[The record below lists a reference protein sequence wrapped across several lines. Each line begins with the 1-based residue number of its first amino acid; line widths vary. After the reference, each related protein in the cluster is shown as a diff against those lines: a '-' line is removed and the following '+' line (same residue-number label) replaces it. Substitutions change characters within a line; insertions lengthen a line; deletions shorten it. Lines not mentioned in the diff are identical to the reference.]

1 MIEKKKKKSEDS
13 NDPSKILG
21 AGKNQLDQIR
31 IILDDVESNIQKVK
45 HLLFTEKYKNDIKR
59 SAGNLED
66 SEVVEGV
73 FDGENMLSNSGKK
86 FLVSANYASKSK
98 LVYGDILKLTITKGG
113 LFIFKQIGPAERKNE
128 ISTLEENN
136 GKYFVI
142 IDGKKYNVLL
152 ASVTYFRAKVGNK
165 LALILPA
172 EGDCDWAA
180 IENVI

>member
-1 MIEKKKKKSEDS
+1 MTEKKKKKIEEN
-13 NDPSKILG
+13 NDD
-21 AGKNQLDQIR
+21 QLDQIR
-31 IILDDVESNIQKVK
+31 IILDDVENSIQKVK
-45 HLLFTEKYKNDIKR
+45 HLLFAEKYKKDIKH
-59 SAGNLED
+59 SVGNLED
-66 SEVVEGV
+66 GEVVEGV
-73 FDGENMLSNSGKK
+73 FDGENMLSSSGKK

-98 LVYGDILKLTITKGG
+98 LICGDMLKLTITKDG
-113 LFIFKQIGPAERKNE
+113 LFVFKQIGPADRRNE

-136 GKYFVI
+136 GRYFVI